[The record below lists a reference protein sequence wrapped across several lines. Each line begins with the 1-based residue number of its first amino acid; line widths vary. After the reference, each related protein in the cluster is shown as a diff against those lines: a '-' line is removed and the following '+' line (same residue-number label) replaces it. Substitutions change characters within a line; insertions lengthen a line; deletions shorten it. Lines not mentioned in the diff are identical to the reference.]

1 MRKNLDDQP
10 APAGPAALPGTVQGA
25 EPEQGLRM
33 RQHLSDFLVR
43 LASGALPLRLPVA
56 LSGGVTRGEGHFHL
70 APELFLQVSGWT
82 RFRFP
87 QGELRLDAGEALVL
101 PPKLMHA
108 EIVGAG
114 AEDEPFRN
122 VVIYAE
128 GDTLTCHLAQEAT
141 PGRPDILHLEAV
153 RAAQAPRLH
162 GWLADAARL
171 GRSADTRPET
181 QPLAELQARAL
192 VSAATAGVLRTL
204 EEQGGETQ
212 PEPLLVAR
220 VRVLIQNRL
229 GDHTLSVRQLAAQCG
244 CTADYLSHVFSQT
257 TGEHLVAYI
266 NRQRME
272 RAAHLLSESAMAGKE
287 VAWASGFATQ
297 SYFIRTFR
305 THFGMTPKAWRA
317 GHGEAD

>member
-1 MRKNLDDQP
+1 MRSY
-10 APAGPAALPGTVQGA
+10 
-25 EPEQGLRM
+25 
-33 RQHLSDFLVR
+33 LSDFLAR
-43 LASGALPLRLPVA
+43 LASGTSALRLPTPI
-56 LSGGVTRGEGHFHL
+56 SGGLVRGEGHVHL

-87 QGELRLDAGEALVL
+87 QGELQLMAGEALVL

-108 EIVGAG
+108 EIVGTGEAG
-114 AEDEPFRN
+114 EPFHN

-128 GDTLTCHLAQEAT
+128 GEALTCHLAHEAN

-153 RAAQAPRLH
+153 RDSQAQRIH

-171 GRSADTRPET
+171 GRAESRPDTQT
-181 QPLAELQARAL
+181 WTDVQARAL
-192 VSAATAGVLRTL
+192 VSAATAGVLRAL
-204 EEQGGETQ
+204 EEQGRESQ
-212 PEPLLVAR
+212 PEPPLVAR

-229 GDHTLSVRQLAAQCG
+229 GDHTMSVRELAGQCG

-257 TGEHLVAYI
+257 TGEHLAAYI

-287 VAWASGFATQ
+287 IAWACGFATQ

-305 THFGMTPKAWRA
+305 THFGVTPKAWRA
-317 GHGEAD
+317 GHGDAS